1 MTVPSPD
8 RYFVINDNEVYHFTD
23 GTYKVYDYTLDD
35 PAAAVPA
42 VLQTLE
48 MEVAHI
54 MKGGFDHFMQKEIH
68 EQPESILQSM
78 RGRVKFSGDPETV
91 RPLDAATVAAAWTQR
106 SCFPPAAE

>member
-1 MTVPSPD
+1 M
-8 RYFVINDNEVYHFTD
+8 INDNEAYHFA
-23 GTYKVYDYTLDD
+23 GGSYKVYNYTLDD

-68 EQPESILQSM
+68 EQPESILQTM
-78 RGRVKFSGDPETV
+78 RGRLKFDSSFEPV
-91 RPLDAATVAAAWTQR
+91 RIAD
-106 SCFPPAAE
+106 CFPAASCSPAT